1 MKWLEL
7 RIPPVAVLIMSGIAM
22 WLLAKAAASLTLA
35 FPGRYVGAALLAA
48 LGVAVTV
55 AGVVAFQRA
64 RTTVNPTTPEATSS
78 IVRTG
83 IYGWTRN
90 PMYLGFLLLLCAW
103 AMVLANALALV
114 VLPAFVLYMT
124 RHQIVP
130 EERALRARFGADYEH
145 YLTSVRRWL

>member
-7 RIPPVAVLIMSGIAM
+7 RIPPVALVIISAAAM
-22 WLLAKAAASLTLA
+22 WLLAKATAALTVT
-35 FPGRYVGAALLAA
+35 FPGRYVAAALLAA
-48 LGVAVTV
+48 LGLAVTV

-83 IYGWTRN
+83 VYGWTRN

-103 AMVLANALALV
+103 ALMLANVAALV
-114 VLPAFVLYMT
+114 ILPVFAFYMT
-124 RHQIVP
+124 RFQIAP
-130 EERALRARFGADYEH
+130 EERALLDRFGADYAD
-145 YLTSVRRWL
+145 YVASVRRWL

>member
-7 RIPPVAVLIMSGIAM
+7 RIPPVAVLITSGMAM
-22 WLLAKAAASLTLA
+22 WLLAKASASLTVII
-35 FPGRYVGAALLAA
+35 PGRHIGAALLAA
-48 LGVAVTV
+48 LGLAVTL

-83 IYGWTRN
+83 VYRWTRN

-103 AMVLANALALV
+103 GMMLANGLALLM
-114 VLPAFVLYMT
+114 LPAFVLYMNQY
-124 RHQIVP
+124 QITP
-130 EERALRARFGADYEH
+130 EERALHARFGADYQD
-145 YLTSVRRWL
+145 YRDSVRRWL